1 MSGTGQFPGP
11 RALSGGGRS
20 AHGWNRAGEFLL
32 LPGIE
37 LPGLPMVP
45 ARKTPAYRRLRLEQL
60 IAKIEQIEQ
69 QAALTLHEFPHG
81 HTVERQR
88 LIMAI
93 AKQVRSHLMDQ
104 VEAGEREPLLVTS
117 T

>member
-1 MSGTGQFPGP
+1 
-11 RALSGGGRS
+11 
-20 AHGWNRAGEFLL
+20 
-32 LPGIE
+32 
-37 LPGLPMVP
+37 MVP